1 MTSVP
6 DKVGKAEAIYRRLRA
21 EIEQGTLAPGQA
33 LGEVM
38 LVERM
43 GASRTPVREALR
55 RLAVEGLV
63 DFTPRQGATVARIS
77 LQSARELFEYRMIL
91 EPAAIRL
98 VTPLVAGDAR
108 LRAKFSAFD
117 RQLTRWRSQPPSAE
131 RTRKFYQFTEE
142 FDETIASATPNTLL
156 SRGILDLRPH
166 TVRLRTLAHAAP
178 ERMEVSLVEHQ
189 RMCRALLDGDP
200 DAAAAACREHLTQT
214 VHTIFDALL
223 VGSRASID
231 LGG

>member
-6 DKVGKAEAIYRRLRA
+6 DKVGKAEAIYRQLRA
-21 EIEQGTLAPGQA
+21 EIEQGTFAPGQA

-77 LQSARELFEYRMIL
+77 LRSARELFEYRMIL
-91 EPAAIRL
+91 EPAAMRL
-98 VTPLVAGDAR
+98 VAPLVAGDAQ
-108 LRAKFSAFD
+108 LRARFSAFD
-117 RQLTRWRSQPPSAE
+117 RQLTRWRSQPPSAD
-131 RTRKFYQFTEE
+131 RARRFYQFAEE
-142 FDETIASATPNTLL
+142 FDEAVASATPNALL

-178 ERMEVSLVEHQ
+178 ERLEVSLVEHQ
-189 RMCRALLDGDP
+189 RMCRALLEGDP

-214 VHTIFDALL
+214 VNTIFEALL
-223 VGSRASID
+223 INGRVGID
-231 LGG
+231 LST